1 MNAIIFPPVHILRRP
16 ENFPVSLGK
25 MLSRPGRSILKRL
38 TQTERGGG
46 GGDCKMRYGS
56 RISNKDE
63 RNGKSR
69 FLVNTGKK
77 TTNEFYV
84 SFKREA
90 VSTDYLWKYPQFI
103 FIPYSHPLRI

>member
-1 MNAIIFPPVHILRRP
+1 
-16 ENFPVSLGK
+16 

-77 TTNEFYV
+77 TTNEFYD
-84 SFKREA
+84 SFKR
-90 VSTDYLWKYPQFI
+90 DYLWKYPQFI
-103 FIPYSHPLRI
+103 FIPYSHQLRI